1 MSSTGNIYLERN
13 RGLERA
19 LVRFRETL
27 PAEWRV
33 VMRALDSMRDEH
45 FTHSLTAVGELGQR
59 FIGSAGAF
67 RLMYTIAK
75 DADGKP
81 FEQDEKAKANA
92 DAVAMEASAAM
103 GGDE

>member
-13 RGLERA
+13 HGLERA

-33 VMRALDSMRDEH
+33 VMRALGDMQEEFLTLSLAKDGEH
-45 FTHSLTAVGELGQR
+45 GQR
-59 FIGSAGAF
+59 ALGSAGIL
-67 RLMYTIAK
+67 RILRTIAR

-81 FEQDEKAKANA
+81 FEQDEKAKAKA
-92 DAVAMEASAAM
+92 DAAAKTAAAAM

>member
-33 VMRALDSMRDEH
+33 VMRALGEMQDEH
-45 FTHSLTAVGELGQR
+45 LTHSLTATGEQGQR
-59 FIGSAGAF
+59 FLGSAGAF
-67 RLMYTIAK
+67 RLMRRVAL

-81 FEQDEKAKANA
+81 FEPDGKAKAGA
-92 DAVAMEASAAM
+92 DADARDAAAAM